1 MIIAGV
7 DEVGRGC
14 LAGPVIAAAVI
25 FKAKISNLDD
35 SKKLSP
41 GTRKKLSTIIIQNSY
56 YAFGSASH
64 DEIDSINILQASLLA
79 MKRAILNLP
88 ITPDEVLVDGNQK
101 PDVDLPVQAII
112 GGDSLIAEISAASII
127 AKVYRDNL
135 MIEFNNIYP
144 NYNFSQHKGYGTK
157 SDLQSIKAFGPCLIH
172 RKTFK
177 GVV

>member
-64 DEIDSINILQASLLA
+64 DEIDSIN
-79 MKRAILNLP
+79 
-88 ITPDEVLVDGNQK
+88 
-101 PDVDLPVQAII
+101 
-112 GGDSLIAEISAASII
+112 
-127 AKVYRDNL
+127 
-135 MIEFNNIYP
+135 NNIEI
-144 NYNFSQHKGYGTK
+144 
-157 SDLQSIKAFGPCLIH
+157 L
-172 RKTFK
+172 
-177 GVV
+177 